1 MQRLRS
7 EESDRRAEP
16 VLATGTSRWRWAG
29 SHLAVAFGGTALVLA
44 AGGLGAGLIY
54 GLIIGDVGEIGR
66 LLAASLAYIPAAWVL
81 IAIGV
86 ALFGLAPRWTM
97 LAWAPLSV
105 CFVIGLLGDLLG
117 LPQWL
122 VDLSPFERTPAVP
135 AVDVAFG
142 PLIVM
147 TLIGLGV
154 TWLGLMGLRRR
165 DIG

>member
-1 MQRLRS
+1 
-7 EESDRRAEP
+7 
-16 VLATGTSRWRWAG
+16 
-29 SHLAVAFGGTALVLA
+29 
-44 AGGLGAGLIY
+44 
-54 GLIIGDVGEIGR
+54 
-66 LLAASLAYIPAAWVL
+66 
-81 IAIGV
+81 
-86 ALFGLAPRWTM
+86 M

-142 PLIVM
+142 PLVVM